1 METALPRCHLC
12 QTQERVAEYHPFLFD
27 LVPKTCLLCQQTV
40 RQRRECIRI
49 LSSGGRLKDQPDQWV
64 GPPLAETHGPDISGR
79 QHRVGEAAP
88 HWDDPHESIC
98 AICAKNAS
106 AGSYV
111 KCGQCPLVWHHDCLQ
126 RASIAYAGDFASC
139 PFCTGRDS
147 LDPKDAGRMR
157 GDPGYSVAKRWRVN
171 QAKGKGRATAASTV
185 SLASTSGSIFAVAA
199 DPLSQVPLGTA
210 PPYVIAA
217 SPAALA
223 VPHVHAVSRHGCRRR
238 FFRAEAHA
246 LCRSATLSAGGE
258 GGNDNAW
265 QRGTVHGGAWHGD
278 ARHRARLPGLPTA
291 LSPRR
296 SARYQA
302 LEAGGGWR
310 DVVTALNAA
319 TPPVGGR
326 LPGASCTRP
335 PSHPPQHSLLPRRPL
350 GGPAFRMENCEF
362 HPAQRRAARAT

>member
-223 VPHVHAVSRHGCRRR
+223 VPHVHAAAMAADAASSGQKRTPSAAAPPSLPAVKEEMTTLGNGGQCTVVLGTVMRDIEQGCQG
-238 FFRAEAHA
+238 FRQ
-246 LCRSATLSAGGE
+246 LCRQGDQLAIKRLKREEDGE
-258 GGNDNAW
+258 
-265 QRGTVHGGAWHGD
+265 T
-278 ARHRARLPGLPTA
+278 
-291 LSPRR
+291 S
-296 SARYQA
+296 S
-302 LEAGGGWR
+302 
-310 DVVTALNAA
+310 
-319 TPPVGGR
+319 
-326 LPGASCTRP
+326 P
-335 PSHPPQHSLLPRRPL
+335 PSTQQRLQWEAVFLGLLVRAPHPIPPSTHSCLADPW